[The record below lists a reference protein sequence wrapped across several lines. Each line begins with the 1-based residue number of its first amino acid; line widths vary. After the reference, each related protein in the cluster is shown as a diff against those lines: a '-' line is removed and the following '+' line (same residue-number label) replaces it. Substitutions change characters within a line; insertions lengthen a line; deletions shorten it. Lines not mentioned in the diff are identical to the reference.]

1 MHGDTSRIFPLKP
14 LSSCHVKLRVILD
27 LTNQLMINYQ
37 FFDNYAREGTCTW
50 DNVFY
55 VTIQLT
61 RLCLSVPFSML
72 IKPLSMHVLVSLKCV
87 ACASNHVLDWHLY
100 EQSQLLNKELKTLKT
115 NKMCVTV

>member
-100 EQSQLLNKELKTLKT
+100 EQSQLLNKELKTD
-115 NKMCVTV
+115 KMCVTV